1 MRYPLEQSLSGGWL
15 SLPSSEPWRQKDR
28 KLLWEAWPWPS
39 WDSYALTPEICVGW
53 AGGMQR
59 VHGPRVDLSP
69 PQSSEQVISHMM
81 ERSPCQGQSNLGLYV
96 GLLCALSWSVLSY
109 GRCCFLQPG
118 RVSFIYTHIIRSVP
132 RDRPLPLQGNE
143 RLAECSAGEWL
154 SSQWF
159 PQWPSILHPTPTWES
174 RGRGA
179 LQP

>member
-53 AGGMQR
+53 AGRMQR
-59 VHGPRVDLSP
+59 IQGPRVDLSP
-69 PQSSEQVISHMM
+69 PQSSEQVISHMI
-81 ERSPCQGQSNLGLYV
+81 ERNPCQGQSNLGLYV
-96 GLLCALSWSVLSY
+96 GLLCALSWSILSY

-159 PQWPSILHPTPTWES
+159 PQWPSILHATPI
-174 RGRGA
+174 
-179 LQP
+179 